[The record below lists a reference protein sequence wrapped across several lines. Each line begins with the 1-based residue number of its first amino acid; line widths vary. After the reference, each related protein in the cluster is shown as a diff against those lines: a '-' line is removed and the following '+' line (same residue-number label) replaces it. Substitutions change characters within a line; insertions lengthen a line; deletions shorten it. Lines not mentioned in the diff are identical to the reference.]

1 MRLHIIQWWLAIIFI
16 FCSVLKAQTNWSGG
30 NLNKI
35 SEVSLDISVN
45 GLEDPMWEKKV
56 EQISLLFLDR
66 YKLKINPDRFSPAV
80 DIKISVIEPGDNP
93 LVSYNI
99 DLSVYDFFISKDDYT
114 KNYSKKKIIKKF
126 KTGKIYQQ
134 NILGQSSN
142 EMMRPDMEN
151 TLIRLLDNFI
161 DQWYQDNPL
170 KQF

>member
-1 MRLHIIQWWLAIIFI
+1 MRLHIIQWWFATMFI
-16 FCSVLKAQTNWSGG
+16 VCSGLTAQTNWSGG
-30 NLNKI
+30 NLSKI

>member
-1 MRLHIIQWWLAIIFI
+1 MRLHIIQLWLAIIFI
-16 FCSVLKAQTNWSGG
+16 CSVSKAQTNWSGG
-30 NLNKI
+30 NLSKI

-66 YKLKINPDRFSPAV
+66 YKLKINPDRFSPAM
-80 DIKISVIEPGDNP
+80 DIRISVIEPDDNP

-99 DLSVYDFFISKDDYT
+99 DLSLYDFFVSKDDYT
-114 KNYSKKKIIKKF
+114 KHYSKKKIIKRF

>member
-1 MRLHIIQWWLAIIFI
+1 MFI
-16 FCSVLKAQTNWSGG
+16 VCTGLIAQTNWSGG
-30 NLNKI
+30 NLSKI

-66 YKLKINPDRFSPAV
+66 YKLKINPDRFSPAM
-80 DIKISVIEPGDNP
+80 DIRISVIEPDDNP

-99 DLSVYDFFISKDDYT
+99 DLSLYDFFVSKDDYT

-126 KTGKIYQQ
+126 KTSKIYQQ

-142 EMMRPDMEN
+142 EMMRADMEN